1 MCAAIVAGEEFAFVI
16 KYIGSK
22 RKLVPHILEQIQSL
36 PGVTSV
42 CDIFTGTTRVAQAC
56 KQAGMYVSAND
67 LASYSEVLAGAFI
80 ATDADEI
87 DTPRL
92 QGLLDHLN
100 DLPGDPGYITRTFCE
115 DARYFHPRNGARI
128 DAIRAEIDRL
138 PLSENERAILL
149 TSLLLAADRVDSTT
163 GVQMAY
169 LKQWA
174 PRAHNDLELKLPELI
189 SGDGKAHRQDAVAF
203 AISGGTHGFDLTYID
218 PPYNQHSYA
227 GNYHVWETL
236 VRNDEPEAYG
246 IARKRV
252 DIRETR
258 NPWNSKPRFRATL
271 MSLLTAIES
280 RYMLVSFS
288 NEGFV
293 PTAELDLLLK
303 EFGSVTRVDI
313 DFQRYIGA
321 QIGVHNPAGE
331 KVGTVSHTT
340 NVEHLFLVDQG

>member
-1 MCAAIVAGEEFAFVI
+1 MI
-16 KYIGSK
+16 KYLGSK
-22 RKLVPHILEQIQSL
+22 RKLVPHILQQIQLL
-36 PGVTSV
+36 PEVSSV

-67 LASYSEVLAGAFI
+67 LASYSAVLAGAYI
-80 ATDADEI
+80 ATDADAVDI
-87 DTPRL
+87 PRM
-92 QGLLDHLN
+92 QGFIDHLN
-100 DLPGDPGYITRTFCE
+100 QLPGEAGYITRTFCE
-115 DARYFHPRNGARI
+115 DARYFHPNNGIRI

-138 PLSENERAILL
+138 SIDANERAILL
-149 TSLLLAADRVDSTT
+149 SSLLLAADRVDSTT

-174 PRAHNDLELKLPELI
+174 ARAHNDMELRLPELI
-189 SGDGKAHRQDAVAF
+189 SGQGEAHQQDAVAF
-203 AISGGTHGFDLTYID
+203 AKSGGTREMDLTYID

-271 MSLLTAIES
+271 MSLLAAIES

-293 PTAELDLLLK
+293 PTLELEILLG

>member
-1 MCAAIVAGEEFAFVI
+1 MFVI

-36 PGVTSV
+36 ENVTNV
-42 CDIFTGTTRVAQAC
+42 CDLFTGTTRVAQAC

-67 LASYSEVLAGAFI
+67 LASYSSVLASAYI
-80 ATDADEI
+80 ATDADTI
-87 DTPRL
+87 DTNRI
-92 QGLLDHLN
+92 QQLLDHLN
-100 DLPGDPGYITRTFCE
+100 ALPGEPGYITRTFCE

-128 DAIRAEIDRL
+128 DAIRAEIDQL
-138 PLSENERAILL
+138 LLSDQERAVLM

-174 PRAHNDLELKLPELI
+174 PRAHNDLEMRLPDLI
-189 SGDGKAHRQDAVAF
+189 AGPGEAHQQDAVAF
-203 AISGGTHGFDLTYID
+203 AKAGGTREVDLTYID

-252 DIRETR
+252 DIRGVR

-280 RYMLVSFS
+280 RYFLLSFS

-293 PTAELDLLLK
+293 PTQELELLLR
-303 EFGSVTRVDI
+303 EFGEVTRIDI

>member
-1 MCAAIVAGEEFAFVI
+1 MI

-22 RKLVPHILEQIQSL
+22 RKLVPHILEQIQAL
-36 PGVTSV
+36 NGVTRV
-42 CDIFTGTTRVAQAC
+42 CDLFTGTTRVAQAC
-56 KQAGMYVSAND
+56 KQAGMYVLAND
-67 LASYSEVLAGAFI
+67 LASYSHVLAGAYI
-80 ATDADEI
+80 ATDADAL
-87 DTPRL
+87 DRDRM
-92 QGLLDHLN
+92 QGFLDHLN
-100 DLPGDPGYITRTFCE
+100 TLPGEPGYITRTFCE

-138 PLSENERAILL
+138 PIDSHERAVLL
-149 TSLLLAADRVDSTT
+149 TALLLAADRVDSTT

-174 PRAHNDLELKLPELI
+174 PRARRDMQLRLPELI
-189 SGDGKAHRQDAVAF
+189 AGNGEAHQKDAIAF
-203 AISGGTHGFDLTYID
+203 AKAGGTREVDLTYID
-218 PPYNQHSYA
+218 PPYNQHNYA

-236 VRNDEPEAYG
+236 IRNDQPEAYG
-246 IARKRV
+246 VARKRV
-252 DIRETR
+252 DIRGSR

-271 MSLLTAIES
+271 MSLLAAVES

-293 PTAELDLLLK
+293 PTGELDALLQ

-321 QIGVHNPAGE
+321 QIGVHSPAGE

>member
-1 MCAAIVAGEEFAFVI
+1 MI

-22 RKLVPHILEQIQSL
+22 RKLVPHILEQIQAI
-36 PGVTSV
+36 GDIRRVG
-42 CDIFTGTTRVAQAC
+42 DIFTGTTRVAQAC
-56 KQAGMYVSAND
+56 KRAGMYVSTND
-67 LASYSEVLAGAFI
+67 LASYSAVFGGAYI
-80 ATDADEI
+80 ATDADAV
-87 DTPRL
+87 DVSRL
-92 QGLLDHLN
+92 QGFLDHLN
-100 DLPGDPGYITRTFCE
+100 ALPGEPGYITATFCE

-138 PLSENERAILL
+138 PIDDNERSVLL

-174 PRAHNDLELKLPELI
+174 ARAHNDLELRLPDLI
-189 SGDGKAHRQDAVAF
+189 PGTGEAHQSDAVSF
-203 AISGGTHGFDLTYID
+203 AKAGGTKDLDLTYID

-236 VRNDEPEAYG
+236 VRNDSPEAYG

-252 DIRETR
+252 DIRGAR

-280 RYMLVSFS
+280 RYMLMSFS

-293 PTAELDLLLK
+293 PTQELELLLQ
-303 EFGSVTRVDI
+303 EFGTVTRMDI